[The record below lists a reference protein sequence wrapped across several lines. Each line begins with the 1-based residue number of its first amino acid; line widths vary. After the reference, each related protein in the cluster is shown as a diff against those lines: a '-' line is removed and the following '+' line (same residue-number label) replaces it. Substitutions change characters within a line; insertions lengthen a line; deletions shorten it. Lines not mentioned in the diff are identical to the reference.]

1 MAETSAIEI
10 GDQVEARHNSITV
23 AAEQIANRK
32 PWRPLPIAGVIQNDV
47 VGGVTEY
54 KLVQECRRESCAQAG
69 YKTQAG
75 ALEVRAQSWK
85 AASIG
90 PEGDGLIFTDES

>member
-1 MAETSAIEI
+1 M
-10 GDQVEARHNSITV
+10 
-23 AAEQIANRK
+23 
-32 PWRPLPIAGVIQNDV
+32 

-90 PEGDGLIFTDES
+90 PEGDRLIFHPRVVNVPEGATNLVTKVVIDPDQLLPPVLGLGGAGNKL